1 MTNQNE
7 EEKIVSSMNSQGL
20 PAVPSDQVTM
30 TGNIEKNEV
39 ALPADQNET
48 DEEDQGRNEETA
60 NILR

>member
-20 PAVPSDQVTM
+20 PVVPSDQVTM
-30 TGNIEKNEV
+30 TGNIEQNEV

-48 DEEDQGRNEETA
+48 DEED
-60 NILR
+60 